1 MKPTATLMIPAVILL
16 VLGSS
21 RPGLTAEFAIDW
33 YTIDGGGGT
42 FGTGGGF
49 GLGGTIG
56 QPDAGRMSGD
66 AFGLFSGF
74 WSWCQPGD
82 FNGDGSLDDQDFA
95 IFLAAFGRHTGEPAY
110 VSTCD
115 LDGDGTISL
124 ADYQTWLR
132 SYRAFVGNPQ
142 APVPVGTPGDLDF
155 DGDVDLADFGNL
167 QGCLA
172 APPERAFVCVLKFD
186 FNGDGRVDMTDFA
199 EFATVFSG
207 P

>member
-1 MKPTATLMIPAVILL
+1 MRSTATLMIPAMILL
-16 VLGSS
+16 VLGAS
-21 RPGLTAEFAIDW
+21 RPGLTAEFSIDW
-33 YTIDGGGGT
+33 YTVDGGGGT

-56 QPDAGRMSGD
+56 QPDAGQMSGD
-66 AFGLFSGF
+66 AYGLFAGF

-82 FNGDGSLDDQDFA
+82 FNGDGSLNGQDFA
-95 IFLAAFGRHTGEPAY
+95 IFLAAFGRHTGELAY
-110 VSTCD
+110 VSACD

-124 ADYQTWLR
+124 ADYQIWLR

-142 APVPVGTPGDLDF
+142 APVPAGMPGDLDF

-167 QGCLA
+167 QSCLVGS
-172 APPERAFVCVLKFD
+172 PERAFVCVVKFD
-186 FNGDGRVDMTDFA
+186 FNGDERVDMADFA
-199 EFATVFSG
+199 EFATVFTG